1 MFWKQWITKFEMNKN
16 FNWNSLTEFKA
27 DLSLTAWLYVYF
39 HPAHQILWEHNVCNK
54 THIKDMTHMLYDM
67 RDGVSH
73 TGARPVRIINMLAP
87 CHRLVLILPTGPL
100 FVQIWAGAKLWKMNK
115 ISTKGELTKNAHL
128 FVCSETPKQSVLTW
142 NSYFHLR
149 IS

>member
-1 MFWKQWITKFEMNKN
+1 MVLFLNWKNL
-16 FNWNSLTEFKA
+16 NWNLLTEIKT

-87 CHRLVLILPTGPL
+87 CHRLVLILPTGTL
-100 FVQIWAGAKLWKMNK
+100 FAPMVQNYEKWTKSLQKGNWQKML
-115 ISTKGELTKNAHL
+115 IFL
-128 FVCSETPKQSVLTW
+128 FAPKHQNNLFSHEILIFT
-142 NSYFHLR
+142 SAFHRYIKML
-149 IS
+149 